1 GVRRARR
8 AASNSS
14 MRSGVKT
21 TIGRSIPARRN
32 SSPSVTVATPKP
44 QGSSSSRAHATRVA
58 PRPYASAFTI
68 GRRRAP
74 VCSTTR
80 APFRSNAPRSTST
93 QARVRRLCI
102 HYDSAQR
109 SGARAE
115 RARLHIRSLP
125 SRVAEYRQAEEAMQ
139 AKPTLEDTLSLMRDL
154 RQRCEW
160 DAAQTHESL
169 RHYLIEEAYEVDDA
183 IRAGND
189 RLLREELGDLLLQV
203 LFHSVV
209 AEERG
214 AFDFHDVAE
223 TFVTKMKGRHPH
235 LYGDGVRQPWEK
247 MKARK
252 RQSIVDGLPAD
263 LPSLHRAF
271 RLQDRA
277 AGVGFD
283 WPDVEGPMEKVR
295 EELDEVRTELDAHPD
310 LTKRATTPS
319 YDEHH
324 DRVEDE
330 LGDLL
335 FAVVNLC
342 RKAGVHPALALD
354 RANVKFATR
363 FRGVEQLAAERG
375 LKVGSA
381 TLEELDKS
389 CHEVKRVESGA

>member
-1 GVRRARR
+1 
-8 AASNSS
+8 
-14 MRSGVKT
+14 
-21 TIGRSIPARRN
+21 
-32 SSPSVTVATPKP
+32 
-44 QGSSSSRAHATRVA
+44 
-58 PRPYASAFTI
+58 
-68 GRRRAP
+68 
-74 VCSTTR
+74 
-80 APFRSNAPRSTST
+80 
-93 QARVRRLCI
+93 
-102 HYDSAQR
+102 
-109 SGARAE
+109 
-115 RARLHIRSLP
+115 
-125 SRVAEYRQAEEAMQ
+125 MQ

-154 RQRCEW
+154 RRRCEW

-169 RHYLIEEAYEVDDA
+169 RPYLIEEAYEVDDA

-252 RQSIVDGLPAD
+252 RQSIVDGLPMK

-283 WPDVEGPMEKVR
+283 WPDVQGPIAKVS
-295 EELDEVRTELDAHPD
+295 EELEEVRAEIEASPD
-310 LTKRATTPS
+310 LAKRSTTPQ
-319 YDEHH
+319 YDQHH
-324 DRVEDE
+324 ERVQDE

-354 RANVKFATR
+354 TANVKFARR
-363 FRGVEQLAAERG
+363 FRRVEELAAERG
-375 LKVGSA
+375 LEVGSA
-381 TLEELDKS
+381 TLEQLDGIWD
-389 CHEVKRVESGA
+389 EVKEKE